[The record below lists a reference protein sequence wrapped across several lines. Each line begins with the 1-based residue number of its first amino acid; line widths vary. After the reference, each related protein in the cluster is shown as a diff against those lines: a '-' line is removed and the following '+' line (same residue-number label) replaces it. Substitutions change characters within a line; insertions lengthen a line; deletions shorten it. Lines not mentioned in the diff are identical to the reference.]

1 MALTMWMSKEMHC
14 RFHHARFR
22 QKEKAT
28 GEHFTYLGCNRFVS
42 FSSRKPSDSTLFLRQ
57 NFELIFHIFIS
68 INFHL
73 KIALGSLEKFPLQ
86 ELWQDMFG
94 LSKVGSYKNENENV
108 DEDILLLG
116 KPDSPFA
123 VEVDL
128 MAPLN
133 PEKSP
138 KGAVK

>member
-1 MALTMWMSKEMHC
+1 MVSLMCVKDIVAIRATKLHFFTRALHGFNNVDVKRNALSLSS
-14 RFHHARFR
+14 R
-22 QKEKAT
+22 
-28 GEHFTYLGCNRFVS
+28 S
-42 FSSRKPSDSTLFLRQ
+42 FSAEGEGNGRT
-57 NFELIFHIFIS
+57 FHI
-68 INFHL
+68 L
-73 KIALGSLEKFPLQ
+73 GLQQIALGSLEKFPLQ